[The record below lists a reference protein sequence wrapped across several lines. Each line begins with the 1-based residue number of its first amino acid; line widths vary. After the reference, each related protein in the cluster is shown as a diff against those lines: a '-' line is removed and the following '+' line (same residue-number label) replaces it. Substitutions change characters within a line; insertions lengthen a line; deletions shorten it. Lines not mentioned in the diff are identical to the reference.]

1 MCMPNPSFFDKRMI
15 DKSLD
20 FIEKKLDEGLNVLVH
35 CNEGFSRSPS
45 ICLLYLLKHGKI
57 KGDTLDDCITEFMK
71 LYPEYAPGIGI
82 KGFLE
87 NYWKYYLPDI
97 H

>member
-1 MCMPNPSFFDKRMI
+1 
-15 DKSLD
+15 
-20 FIEKKLDEGLNVLVH
+20 
-35 CNEGFSRSPS
+35 
-45 ICLLYLLKHGKI
+45 
-57 KGDTLDDCITEFMK
+57 MK